1 MAINRDRSKLFI
13 HILLIAG
20 TLFMIIPFLWTLL
33 TSFKTVS
40 ESIQVPPKI
49 FPKEYNFRNYFNVV
63 RTLPFLNFYVNTI
76 LVILIRVIVSTFFAA
91 MAAYAFARIKF
102 PGRDILFMFVLNLI
116 SLNFFTIHS

>member
-63 RTLPFLNFYVNTI
+63 RTLPFLNFYVNT
-76 LVILIRVIVSTFFAA
+76 LAIRYFGVIVVNRVFECSRSKHRAMHLVVRQSTQRFSN
-91 MAAYAFARIKF
+91 I
-102 PGRDILFMFVLNLI
+102 DIN
-116 SLNFFTIHS
+116 N